1 MAQRRMFK
9 IDMIQ
14 SSKFMDMPDSA
25 QIAYIRLCS
34 FADDEGFVNNWKLTR
49 ARKKSMDI
57 LEDLGFIL
65 RFESGIILISHW
77 MQHNK
82 IRKDSFRKSFCT
94 AEKALVRLNSDDV
107 YEFIPVT
114 EPVQSC
120 NETVQQESIGKES
133 VDKESIV
140 QESAGKES
148 LEKESLGKE
157 SVGKESA
164 QEAVATEACGAARAE
179 KEKEDQFS
187 LFWEQYPKK
196 IDRDDTWFVF
206 KNLDEKFETIMEGLE
221 YHKKCNQWVS
231 DNGFFVPDPK
241 NWLKKKGWLN
251 KPPLRQPE
259 KQPLPVGG
267 ACTKLG
273 EEELAASQRAIA
285 GM

>member
-82 IRKDSFRKSFCT
+82 IRKDSF
-94 AEKALVRLNSDDV
+94 
-107 YEFIPVT
+107 
-114 EPVQSC
+114 SC

-133 VDKESIV
+133 VGKASIV
-140 QESAGKES
+140 QESVGKES

-157 SVGKESA
+157 RVGKESA
-164 QEAVATEACGAARAE
+164 QEAVATEACGAALTE

-206 KNLDEKFETIMEGLE
+206 QNLDGKFETNMAGLE
-221 YHKKCNQWVS
+221 YHKKWI
-231 DNGFFVPDPK
+231 F
-241 NWLKKKGWLN
+241 
-251 KPPLRQPE
+251 
-259 KQPLPVGG
+259 
-267 ACTKLG
+267 CT
-273 EEELAASQRAIA
+273 
-285 GM
+285 